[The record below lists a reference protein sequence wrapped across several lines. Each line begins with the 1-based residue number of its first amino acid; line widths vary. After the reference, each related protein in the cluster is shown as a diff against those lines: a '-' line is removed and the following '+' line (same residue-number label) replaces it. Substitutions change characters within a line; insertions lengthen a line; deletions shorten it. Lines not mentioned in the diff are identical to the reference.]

1 MAYERPAPDIR
12 MKGLKTGKNREF
24 LQKTVLLAIF
34 YTTQTRMCLQTFGV
48 FTLPRIKIP
57 YKNNREFF
65 VTYQGI
71 ISEYQG
77 ILFQPPP
84 HTKQTKMRQYYPT
97 LTLWYVCDSL
107 YTTKGLAMAEIKK
120 IFNEYGLGQ
129 SSEIEYTD
137 GTESRTNKRVKINHI
152 QARYFRIWIGKKVLI
167 IDSDKPHFSIRD
179 KKRWNFKVVY
189 GRSGR

>member
-1 MAYERPAPDIR
+1 M
-12 MKGLKTGKNREF
+12 
-24 LQKTVLLAIF
+24 
-34 YTTQTRMCLQTFGV
+34 
-48 FTLPRIKIP
+48 
-57 YKNNREFF
+57 
-65 VTYQGI
+65 
-71 ISEYQG
+71 
-77 ILFQPPP
+77 
-84 HTKQTKMRQYYPT
+84 KQTKVRQHYPT

-120 IFNEYGLGQ
+120 IFNEYGLDFDNNKYGIGQ